1 MLRNLL
7 KDSFIYTLATVISKG
22 IGFFLLPIVT
32 LYILPEAYGAL
43 DLYVVFISLIG
54 VSIGLEL
61 SQGLARYTATA
72 THEVKQQLISTTIWF
87 TIFVYSIVI
96 AFLLMF
102 YEKINLLIVSD
113 EKYNNVFTI
122 IIFMLLFTKLDY
134 ILKSQLRWDLRVKE
148 FALVSILYSI
158 VFAISVYI
166 LLSKY
171 NLGLVGYF
179 TGQFIATM
187 TSLIIVIY
195 LNKNYLKF
203 IFSKKAF
210 QQLFQFSYP
219 LVLSSLTIVAST
231 YIDRI
236 IISRLLDLS
245 DLGLYGIAF
254 RFASLGGFLLI
265 GIRGALLPIIYKE
278 YEKPETKEKLRDFFY
293 LFFSVM
299 SSMLI
304 FLTLFSKEIL
314 ILMTEKSYHSAFPVI
329 PILTAA
335 VLFNGMYIFAV
346 GVSIAKKTKVFIY
359 VGIFSLISNIA
370 LNYLFIPSFGINGA
384 AIATCITAIF
394 SFIIYMFFSQ
404 KDYKID
410 YSFLKLFL
418 IIIALVAFYL
428 VSPNLFDNSIDQINW
443 MVIFQK
449 TITTIILSLS
459 IAYFLLGKKIRF
471 WEYL

>member
-1 MLRNLL
+1 MLKNLL

-32 LYILPEAYGAL
+32 LYILPDAYGAL

-61 SQGLARYTATA
+61 SQGLARYTASA
-72 THEVKQQLISTTIWF
+72 TLEEKTQLVSTTIWF
-87 TIFVYSIVI
+87 TIFIYSIAI
-96 AFLLMF
+96 AFLLIF
-102 YEKINLLIVSD
+102 YEKINFLIVAD

-122 IIFMLLFTKLDY
+122 IIFMILFIKLDY
-134 ILKSQLRWDLRVKE
+134 ILKAQLRWDLRVKE
-148 FALVSILYSI
+148 FAVVSVLYSI
-158 VFAISVYI
+158 VFAIAVYI
-166 LLSKY
+166 LLAKY
-171 NLGLVGYF
+171 ELGLVGYF
-179 TGQFIATM
+179 TGQFIATI
-187 TSLIIVIY
+187 TSLLIVSY

-210 QQLFQFSYP
+210 QQLFNFSYP
-219 LVLSSLTIVAST
+219 LVLSSLTLIAAT

-236 IISRLLDLS
+236 IIRQLLNLT

-265 GIRGALLPIIYKE
+265 GIRGALLPIVYKE
-278 YEKPETKEKLRDFFY
+278 YEKPATKEKLRDFFY

-299 SSMLI
+299 SALLI
-304 FLTLFSKEIL
+304 FLILFSKEIL
-314 ILMTEKSYHSAFPVI
+314 ILMTEESYHPAFPVI

-359 VGIFSLISNIA
+359 VGIFSLISNIV
-370 LNYLFIPSFGINGA
+370 LNYLFIPSFGIIGA
-384 AIATCITAIF
+384 AIATCITGIF
-394 SFIIYMFFSQ
+394 SFIIYLFFSQ

-410 YSFLKLFL
+410 YNFFKLTS
-418 IIIALVAFYL
+418 IIVVLVAFYFI
-428 VSPNLFDNSIDQINW
+428 SPILFDYPSDGIDW
-443 MVIFQK
+443 MIIFQK
-449 TITTIILSLS
+449 MIAAIILSLS
-459 IAYFLLGKKIRF
+459 LAYFLLGKKIRF
-471 WEYL
+471 WKIL

>member
-1 MLRNLL
+1 MLKDLL

-32 LYILPEAYGAL
+32 LYILPDAYGAL

-72 THEVKQQLISTTIWF
+72 TLEEKQQLISTTIWF
-87 TIFVYSIVI
+87 TIFIYSLAI
-96 AFLLMF
+96 AFLLIF
-102 YEKINLLIVSD
+102 HKKIDLLIVSD

-122 IIFMLLFTKLDY
+122 IISMILFVKLDY

-148 FALVSILYSI
+148 FATVSILYSI
-158 VFAISVYI
+158 VFATSVYI
-166 LLSKY
+166 LLSKH

-195 LNKNYLKF
+195 LNKSYLRF

-219 LVLSSLTIVAST
+219 LVLSSLTIVAAT

-236 IISRLLDLS
+236 IINQLLNLS
-245 DLGLYGIAF
+245 DVGLYGIAF

-278 YEKPETKEKLRDFFY
+278 YEKPKTKEKLRDFFY
-293 LFFSVM
+293 LFFSVI
-299 SSMLI
+299 SALLI

-335 VLFNGMYIFAV
+335 ILFNGMYIFAV

-359 VGIFSLISNIA
+359 VGVFSLISNIV
-370 LNYLFIPSFGINGA
+370 LNYLFIPSFGIIGA

-404 KDYKID
+404 KDYKIE
-410 YSFLKLFL
+410 YSFLKLLL
-418 IIIALVAFYL
+418 IAITLVAFYL
-428 VSPNLFDNSIDQINW
+428 NSPILFDNSFEQINW
-443 MVIFQK
+443 M
-449 TITTIILSLS
+449 IILQKAIITIVLSLGV
-459 IAYFLLGKKIRF
+459 AYFLLGKKIRF
-471 WEYL
+471 WKFL

>member
-1 MLRNLL
+1 MLKSLL

-43 DLYVVFISLIG
+43 DLYVVFISLVG

-72 THEVKQQLISTTIWF
+72 TLKEKQQLISTTIWF
-87 TIFVYSIVI
+87 TILVYSIVI

-102 YEKINLLIVSD
+102 NEKINSFIVAN
-113 EKYNNVFTI
+113 ENYNNVFTI
-122 IIFMLLFTKLDY
+122 IIFMVLFIKLDY

-148 FALVSILYSI
+148 FAVVSILYTF
-158 VFAISVYI
+158 VFAVSVYI

-179 TGQFIATM
+179 TGQFIATI
-187 TSLIIVIY
+187 TSLLTVTY
-195 LNKNYLKF
+195 LNKKYLKF

-219 LVLSSLTIVAST
+219 LVLSSLTIIAAT

-236 IISRLLDLS
+236 IIRQLLNLS

-265 GIRGALLPIIYKE
+265 GIRGALLPIIYRE
-278 YEKPETKEKLRDFFY
+278 YEKPKTKEKLRDFFY
-293 LFFSVM
+293 LFFAAM
-299 SSMLI
+299 SSLLI

-314 ILMTEKSYHSAFPVI
+314 ILMTEESYHSAFPVI

-370 LNYLFIPSFGINGA
+370 LNYLFIPLLGIKGA

-404 KDYKID
+404 KDYKVD
-410 YSFLKLFL
+410 YNFLKLFI
-418 IIIALVAFYL
+418 IIIALLVIYL
-428 VSPNLFDNSIDQINW
+428 TSPILFDNSIDQFDWI
-443 MVIFQK
+443 VIFQK
-449 TITTIILSLS
+449 TITAIVLSLS
-459 IAYFLLGKKIRF
+459 LAFFLLGKKILF
-471 WEYL
+471 WENL